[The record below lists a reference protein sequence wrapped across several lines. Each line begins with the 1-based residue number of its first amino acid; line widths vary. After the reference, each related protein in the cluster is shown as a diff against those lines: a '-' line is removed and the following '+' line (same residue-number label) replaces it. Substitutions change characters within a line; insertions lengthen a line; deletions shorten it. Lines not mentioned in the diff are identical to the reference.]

1 MNNKFISSSDLERI
15 ANSCVDD
22 VLTVLENNAPEE
34 ASAPATETP
43 KNTPHQP
50 LEHAL
55 LRQYTNLVKEN
66 VELEQ
71 RAHQLMDDY
80 NKLMRQFRGMEKGYT
95 KTAAQQKTESLCNTL
110 SAENEHLK
118 TYVSAV
124 NDFIV
129 RNKLYVSKK
138 SLCLHKRERTPV
150 GSVFCLECPA
160 CLKAIDGHGVVC
172 LHSLKDMKVSI
183 DDE

>member
-55 LRQYTNLVKEN
+55 LREYTNLVKEN

-80 NKLMRQFRGMEKGYT
+80 NKLMRQFRGMKKGYT
-95 KTAAQQKTESLCNTL
+95 KSAAQLKNESLCNTL

-124 NDFIV
+124 NDFMV

-150 GSVFCLECPA
+150 GSVFCLECSA
-160 CLKAIDGHGVVC
+160 CLKAIDGRGVVC

-183 DDE
+183 DEG

>member
-55 LRQYTNLVKEN
+55 LRQYIITVKEN
-66 VELEQ
+66 AELEQ
-71 RAHQLMDDY
+71 RLHLLMDY
-80 NKLMRQFRGMEKGYT
+80 NKKLARELREMK
-95 KTAAQQKTESLCNTL
+95 KDNKIAAKQIKKSLGNTL

-124 NDFIV
+124 NDFMV

-183 DDE
+183 DEG